1 MKKPTLKQHVRPK
14 FEQFLKENPGG
25 LPAKKLKLMLY
36 QESQAAGYSS
46 PPHTL
51 GAMLSIF
58 TNEEPSKFGK
68 IREKGLGP
76 IYYYKD
82 PEQADAEQ
90 TSEPNVAATSLT
102 KRKEEVFYKS
112 FAEYLEY
119 AEKDSDDDRLDE
131 CTRAIAWGGSKSGG
145 KWGTPDVV
153 GIFSPERNAYVQF
166 TDEIVSAE
174 IKTDKSP
181 QSLIVAFGQAC
192 VYRLFSHKIY
202 LVVPRAGQSSRLKSL
217 CHLFGLGLVYF
228 DPETENID
236 SSIYEV
242 ELLAQ
247 RHSPDMYY
255 VNEFINGDLGKKLY
269 GRR

>member
-1 MKKPTLKQHVRPK
+1 MKKPSLKKYVRPK

-25 LPAKKLKLMLY
+25 LSAKKLKMMLY
-36 QESQAAGYSS
+36 QESQAGGYNS
-46 PPHTL
+46 PPHSL
-51 GAMLSIF
+51 GALSATF
-58 TNEEPSKFGK
+58 TNEEPAKFGK
-68 IREKGLGP
+68 TREKGIGV

-82 PEQADAEQ
+82 TEQADAEQ
-90 TSEPNVAATSLT
+90 ATEPNVAATSPT
-102 KRKEEVFYKS
+102 KRKEEDFYKS

-131 CTRAIAWGGSKSGG
+131 CTKAIGWGGSRSGG

>member
-1 MKKPTLKQHVRPK
+1 MSTIKQFTRER
-14 FEQFLKENPGG
+14 FEGILKEHPEGLRAKELKRRIHKEAVDDGRSNPD
-25 LPAKKLKLMLY
+25 
-36 QESQAAGYSS
+36 YSIGS
-46 PPHTL
+46 L
-51 GAMLSIF
+51 FRSF
-58 TNEEPSKFGK
+58 VQKEPTKFGRNK
-68 IREKGLGP
+68 EKGIGT

-82 PEQADAEQ
+82 PRQADAEQ
-90 TSEPNVAATSLT
+90 ASEPSATATSPT
-102 KRKEEVFYKS
+102 KRKEEDFYKS

-131 CTRAIAWGGSKSGG
+131 CTKAIGWGGSRSGG

-174 IKTDKSP
+174 IKTDKSA

-192 VYRLFSHKIY
+192 VYRLFSHKVY
-202 LVVPRAGQSSRLKSL
+202 LVVPQAGQSSRLKSL

-269 GRR
+269 SKR